1 MSNPIFKFEDAQR
14 QQCKASIMIEG
25 LPGDAKS
32 GTALMIAYFLSN
44 KDWKK
49 VYAIDTENKS
59 LPLFVGLPSS
69 WGGKEDP
76 FGSFKV
82 MQLTQEIGFKPT
94 NYTACREVAVKSGA
108 EVVIEDSISHAWQYK
123 GGVLDIVNQAKERTK
138 SKNDKYAAW
147 GDPEVMQEKQELL
160 ALIRDSKVHV
170 ITTVR
175 VKEKYD
181 YEEVEGKKTLKSL
194 GEQQIMQD
202 DIKYEPDLVLRMV
215 KAGSPK
221 NHPQVSVQKSRYA
234 IFEKGQVY
242 EITPELCLQLKVYL
256 EDGVDPQILLE
267 QQKKDYVEAVTDHLN
282 KNPGKKAIW
291 QVMKQDAGLADTK
304 LIEMELSDLK
314 KLYLQLT
321 V

>member
-14 QQCKASIMIEG
+14 QQCKASIMIQG

-32 GTALMIAYFLSN
+32 GTALMLGYFLAN

-69 WGGKEDP
+69 WGGKDDP

-94 NYTACREVAVKSGA
+94 NYTACREVAIQSGA

-123 GGVLDIVNQAKERTK
+123 GGVLDIVSQAKERTK
-138 SKNDKYAAW
+138 NKNDKYAAW

-181 YEEVEGKKTLKSL
+181 YEETDGKKTLISL

-202 DIKYEPDLVLRMV
+202 DIKYEPDLVLTMV
-215 KAGSPK
+215 KAGSAK
-221 NHPQVSVQKSRYA
+221 NHPQVKVLKSRYA
-234 IFEKGQVY
+234 IFEKDQVY
-242 EITPELCLQLKVYL
+242 EVTPELCLQLKVYL
-256 EDGVDPQILLE
+256 EDGVDPQILLA
-267 QQKKDYVEAVTDHLN
+267 QQKKDYVEAVTEHLN

-291 QVMKQDAGLADTK
+291 QVMKQDAGLGDAK
-304 LIEMELSDLK
+304 LAEIDLSDLK